1 MSQGQLLEMQLLES
15 RLLDTFFKNVICS
28 TQKAS
33 TARQT
38 KVCRTCTT
46 FPFRAVDEKKCQI
59 FVTVKN
65 KSSIFFM

>member
-1 MSQGQLLEMQLLES
+1 MSQGQLLEMQLLKS

-38 KVCRTCTT
+38 KVFHTCAT
-46 FPFRAVDEKKCQI
+46 FRFRAVDKI

-65 KSSIFFM
+65 KSSIFFI